1 MLFVCSKNEV
11 TCQLKNVFHLFFI
24 FERILGVQITSLNS
38 VMVQPKS
45 VIQIFLCTVIRI
57 QNITTCVIINFKILC
72 NNLWLRLNI
81 R

>member
-24 FERILGVQITSLNS
+24 SERILGVQITSLDS